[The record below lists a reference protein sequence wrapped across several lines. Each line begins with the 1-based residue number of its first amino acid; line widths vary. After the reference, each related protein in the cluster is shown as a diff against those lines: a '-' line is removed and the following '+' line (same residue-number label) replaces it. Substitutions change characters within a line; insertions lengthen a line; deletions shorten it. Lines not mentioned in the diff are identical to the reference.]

1 MLLLLLINLFYYAAI
16 LSKTIRYLELSLPKI
31 PQDPILIAELI
42 LRPEN
47 GIILNIKKR
56 KY

>member
-1 MLLLLLINLFYYAAI
+1 MLEMKSTLA
-16 LSKTIRYLELSLPKI
+16 KTLKRFELSVAPGYE
-31 PQDPILIAELI
+31 PILIAELI

-47 GIILNIKKR
+47 GVKLILKDR